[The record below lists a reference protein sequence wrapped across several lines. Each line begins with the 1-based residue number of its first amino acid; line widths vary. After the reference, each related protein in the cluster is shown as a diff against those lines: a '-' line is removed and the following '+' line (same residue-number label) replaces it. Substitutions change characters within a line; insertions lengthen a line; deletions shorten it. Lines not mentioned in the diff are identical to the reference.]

1 MTCLPSLVKNL
12 VFCRWKTWKVNG
24 FIQDKKNTTKW
35 WINIWKSNT
44 LSRMF
49 TIHIKYMKIFF
60 YTFNNNDNW
69 LHTKIE
75 LQPRQKKDWYKNP
88 QFWQRVFFIVY
99 LLKKALSIKWCIR
112 LFIKHLKDGRPELKS
127 LSKSVKPFFNN

>member
-24 FIQDKKNTTKW
+24 FIQDKKKYNKMMNKYLKKQYP
-35 WINIWKSNT
+35 IENVYNSYK
-44 LSRMF
+44 
-49 TIHIKYMKIFF
+49 IHEDFF

-75 LQPRQKKDWYKNP
+75 LRPRQRRTDIKIHNFDKK
-88 QFWQRVFFIVY
+88 
-99 LLKKALSIKWCIR
+99 C
-112 LFIKHLKDGRPELKS
+112 S
-127 LSKSVKPFFNN
+127 L